1 MSAVLPQEFF
11 TPAELATI
19 LGTPQPKRQRELLKE
34 AGVPFVPSA
43 SGYPR
48 VYRDKLLPDQKT
60 AQNDAFDFAAIA
72 RRTPKAS
79 RK

>member
-1 MSAVLPQEFF
+1 MIPKEFF
-11 TPAELATI
+11 TPDELAAI
-19 LGTPQPKRQRELLKE
+19 LQTPQKKRQCEILRE

-48 VYRDKLLPDQKT
+48 VYRDKLLPDSKP

-72 RRTPKAS
+72 RRPPKARS
-79 RK
+79 K